1 LRIYFGVN
9 PNLEV
14 IMNQYDT
21 GNNWNLDN
29 ESGFS
34 KMLKAAASIIAV
46 AFIFGFLFFFF
57 LAIG

>member
-1 LRIYFGVN
+1 
-9 PNLEV
+9 
-14 IMNQYDT
+14 MNQYDT